1 MKNLEILVSVT
12 DVMNQTLDNVL
23 NINLDLMHILTNQI
37 TTPTNQNLPAIW
49 ILNTCKKGH
58 EKIKSTRTVD
68 NSHKIFH
75 Y

>member
-1 MKNLEILVSVT
+1 MKNQEILVSVT

-23 NINLDLMHILTNQI
+23 NINVDLMHILTNQI

-49 ILNTCKKGH
+49 ILNTYKKGQ
-58 EKIKSTRTVD
+58 ENIKPTRTFD